1 MKISCN
7 NMITYLYIKQFLL
20 WLFKCFLKKIWYWEN
35 TGLSLILSV
44 SVCLYLCVFVSLALR
59 SPWVVCAAN
68 VYDLNQANPTGLFR
82 RIGNDLQDAAAEPKT
97 RGGNQWKSR
106 GSAWSHSLTRPLHL
120 SPSGFVP
127 SSVSASLPVCVFR
140 LPSGC
145 SRDRRLYLT
154 NSLSFDDFDS
164 PWSHSVSPFF
174 SISPQ
179 EKQEN
184 PYKLGLFFVSR
195 SCAKASGHVVD
206 SSL

>member
-1 MKISCN
+1 
-7 NMITYLYIKQFLL
+7 MILRK
-20 WLFKCFLKKIWYWEN
+20 YWS
-35 TGLSLILSV
+35 LSPS
-44 SVCLYLCVFVSLALR
+44 LYLCVCMCVFVSLALFT
-59 SPWVVCAAN
+59 PWVVCATN

-97 RGGNQWKSR
+97 KGGNHWKSR

-140 LPSGC
+140 LPSSC
-145 SRDRRLYLT
+145 SPDRRLYLT
-154 NSLSFDDFDS
+154 NSLSFDDFSS
-164 PWSHSVSPFF
+164 PWSHSVSSFLL
-174 SISPQ
+174 ISPQ

-184 PYKLGLFFVSR
+184 PYKLYLFSVSC